1 MAALSA
7 AEEMDKLQL
16 SEEDTEDLWDSPSK
30 RRTKTPRQK
39 ASRDHDA
46 SPDPAQSRS
55 GETLFDQEETR
66 EAALRNELQ
75 SVRNINQVIE
85 GLLESLDRAKGN
97 MTTVSRTVNSAS
109 TLLNTWTRIL
119 SQTEHNQRLILNPNW
134 QGASQDIADMEQEA
148 ALKQQEA
155 EKRERELQ
163 QRREAAARKAEEE
176 ERRRAAGTSTTRT
189 TRGTTRGRLRTG
201 LGRTPSTS
209 SASIGSSATRGATR
223 GTTTATRKPSSGGIS
238 RGTGTGLPRGRGRV

>member
-1 MAALSA
+1 MTALSA

-30 RRTKTPRQK
+30 RHAKTPRQK
-39 ASRDHDA
+39 APRAQDV
-46 SPDPAQSRS
+46 PPEPAQPRN
-55 GETLFDQEETR
+55 GETLFDLEETR

-134 QGASQDIADMEQEA
+134 QGASQDIADMEHEA

-155 EKRERELQ
+155 ERRARELQ
-163 QRREAAARKAEEE
+163 QRREAAAKKAEEE

-189 TRGTTRGRLRTG
+189 TRGTTRGRVRTG
-201 LGRTPSTS
+201 LGRTASTS
-209 SASIGSSATRGATR
+209 SAGVGSSATRGAIR
-223 GTTTATRKPSSGGIS
+223 GTTTATRKPSTGGVS
-238 RGTGTGLPRGRGRV
+238 RSTGLPRGRGRV